1 VLPSFIFK
9 YNFSLCPGFISS
21 QNYPNKH
28 PSNYFANW
36 TMSVSVPAASKITFV
51 VTDIAIEC
59 DCFHCSSGICAGSC
73 DFSTCSFCYFDY
85 IKVSKKLFLKEYI
98 GNFFTRLPVTS
109 NCTVFTL
116 VTLGAMAKNMDDPIC
131 VLSPELS

>member
-1 VLPSFIFK
+1 MKLKLNYGQVLNSLSQNWCEGHTKHANIKKCSLAFAHQSFIFK

-59 DCFHCSSGICAGSC
+59 DCFHCSNGICAGSC
-73 DFSTCSFCYFDY
+73 DFSTCSFCYYDY
-85 IKVSKKLFLKEYI
+85 IKVYKKLFLKD
-98 GNFFTRLPVTS
+98 FFV
-109 NCTVFTL
+109 CW
-116 VTLGAMAKNMDDPIC
+116 
-131 VLSPELS
+131 